1 MRRII
6 LSILLLLAPLVSF
19 AATPVV
25 NSGTINYVSNQVTLN
40 GSGFQPAKA
49 KPTVSFNGA
58 ASTVGTFSNTQ
69 IVATLPTG
77 LTPGTFN
84 LVVTNSQGN
93 SVTFDMTYG
102 ATGPQGP
109 AGATGL
115 QGPAGPTGASGL
127 MGPAGATGPQ
137 GPRGITGAP
146 GAPGPPGANGIGFT
160 FLNAFDPYA
169 TYALNNVV
177 TYNGSSYVAI
187 VPNGP
192 NPTGPSP
199 DKDPSWSLMAA
210 GGTVGATGPAGPQG
224 PMGVQGPQ
232 GLLGNPGPAGPAG
245 PIGPQGAV
253 GGVLSYVTQS
263 SLTSIQLP
271 FDETDITVLSI
282 VLPNVGTYILGGE
295 EFLQS
300 RDNPNSGIADC
311 QGFDNPDPGV
321 GFQLGLPWGIGNV
334 AANGYL
340 TFPLNGYYVATSA
353 PTTIYIECY
362 SNGQTNIET
371 SYGVLTAIQV
381 Q

>member
-146 GAPGPPGANGIGFT
+146 GAPGPAGVNGIGFL
-160 FLNAFDPYA
+160 FLNAYNPYA
-169 TYALNNVV
+169 TYAPNNVV

-187 VPNGP
+187 VANGP

-224 PMGVQGPQ
+224 SMGVQGPQ

-245 PIGPQGAV
+245 WPPAAGPARLTTPPGPGPANRPTGRGDPPAAGPSRSTAWRAGAGARHCPGPS
-253 GGVLSYVTQS
+253 GGRDRRAAPHPLQPRGADS
-263 SLTSIQLP
+263 QLHH
-271 FDETDITVLSI
+271 S
-282 VLPNVGTYILGGE
+282 
-295 EFLQS
+295 
-300 RDNPNSGIADC
+300 
-311 QGFDNPDPGV
+311 GV
-321 GFQLGLPWGIGNV
+321 GRG
-334 AANGYL
+334 AAPVGRHWAVRR
-340 TFPLNGYYVATSA
+340 GDRA
-353 PTTIYIECY
+353 
-362 SNGQTNIET
+362 
-371 SYGVLTAIQV
+371 
-381 Q
+381 